1 MRPPKVENKY
11 QLTMEIAR
19 NLDIGDE
26 TKVREPLFWR
36 NDVVHAWCISKS
48 IGSDRDRRFGSDNGI
63 WVGIYDKNARKR
75 DYISS
80 FPVGAAW
87 ANMIL
92 TIFMKMLR
100 KNVIWKRRRNF

>member
-48 IGSDRDRRFGSDNGI
+48 IGSDRDEITPPMRC
-63 WVGIYDKNARKR
+63 
-75 DYISS
+75 SS
-80 FPVGAAW
+80 SYGRGF
-87 ANMIL
+87 
-92 TIFMKMLR
+92 
-100 KNVIWKRRRNF
+100 

>member
-1 MRPPKVENKY
+1 MPGAS
-11 QLTMEIAR
+11 AR
-19 NLDIGDE
+19 ALARIGIEDSE
-26 TKVREPLFWR
+26 VITE
-36 NDVVHAWCISKS
+36 S
-48 IGSDRDRRFGSDNGI
+48 GSESTI
-63 WVGIYDKNARKR
+63 KNARKR

-100 KNVIWKRRRNF
+100 KNMIWKHRRNF